1 MATML
6 PAVSLAAVPGRRRAA
21 LDLARE
27 IERRGFSG
35 IYCPSFGDGLGL
47 CEAIALATE
56 RIRFGTSIANIYLR
70 HVQDY
75 AQTAAL
81 VHELSGGRFA
91 FGIGVSHGPALD
103 RMGVKAGAPLADTR
117 AFVAGLRAAPRVGE
131 LPPIVLAT
139 LRKKMVALAGEVGDG
154 MVFANAARST
164 WPCRCGA
171 ARRAR
176 ERSGLLHRRHDPD
189 LHLRRRGG
197 RRRGEPEDAGRLRL
211 AAQLPQLL
219 ARGRLSGR
227 DGPDREGGRR
237 AETSTRFPSSRAT
250 AGSPTSRSTAR
261 CAASARARKRG
272 STPEC
277 ARRSWSVV
285 GRGQPDQGVRGALQ
299 LLRAERAGPVP
310 SRWRPWT
317 VEDVLRLVARRRLA
331 GEQVRLAAPAPP
343 SPATVKL

>member
-6 PAVSLAAVPGRRRAA
+6 PAVSLAAVPGRRRAT

-47 CEAIALATE
+47 CEALALATE

-103 RMGVKAGAPLADTR
+103 RMGVKAGPPLADTR

-154 MVFANAARST
+154 MVFANAARSHMAASLAAL
-164 WPCRCGA
+164 PA
-171 ARRAR
+171 ARANDPGFFIGDMIPTCISDDEAAAAAVNRKTLVGYVSLPNYRNYWREAGYQDEMDRIEKAVVAR
-176 ERSGLLHRRHDPD
+176 NFDEVPRLMSDRWLSDVTLYGSARRVREGL
-189 LHLRRRGG
+189 
-197 RRRGEPEDAGRLRL
+197 EAWFDAGVRTPILV
-211 AAQLPQLL
+211 
-219 ARGRLSGR
+219 
-227 DGPDREGGRR
+227 
-237 AETSTRFPSSRAT
+237 PSSA
-250 AGSPTSRSTAR
+250 AGNQIKAFEELFA
-261 CAASARARKRG
+261 CFG
-272 STPEC
+272 
-277 ARRSWSVV
+277 
-285 GRGQPDQGVRGALQ
+285 
-299 LLRAERAGPVP
+299 
-310 SRWRPWT
+310 
-317 VEDVLRLVARRRLA
+317 
-331 GEQVRLAAPAPP
+331 
-343 SPATVKL
+343 